1 MNILV
6 TGSNGFIGKN
16 LVTRLREKKDYKV
29 IEFTKENN
37 LNDLERKI
45 NKADF
50 IFHLAGENRSNE
62 EKDFIKNNINLT
74 DFICKKL
81 IDINKKIPIIFTSSS
96 QADLKNI
103 YGITKKKAEDL
114 LKNLNKKNGNS
125 IKIYRLVGVFGKWC
139 KPNYNSVVATFCNSI
154 SSGKEIYISNPQKM
168 ISLIFIDDVICDFI
182 KSVKNKYSGLSFGKI
197 NPIYDISLEQLGK
210 TIKSFKET
218 RNSYVIQRVG
228 DGFLRK
234 LYSTYLSY
242 INIENCFYE
251 LESHIDNRGS
261 FVEILKTS
269 DSGQFSFLSAKP
281 GVTRGKHYH
290 HTKSEKFLVI
300 KGEAKFEFTNL
311 LNNQKK
317 EIFTN
322 DKKPILVETI
332 PGWIHSIKNVGSED
346 LLVILWSNEIFD
358 KENPDTFA

>member
-103 YGITKKKAEDL
+103 YGITKKK
-114 LKNLNKKNGNS
+114 S
-125 IKIYRLVGVFGKWC
+125 
-139 KPNYNSVVATFCNSI
+139 
-154 SSGKEIYISNPQKM
+154 
-168 ISLIFIDDVICDFI
+168 
-182 KSVKNKYSGLSFGKI
+182 
-197 NPIYDISLEQLGK
+197 
-210 TIKSFKET
+210 
-218 RNSYVIQRVG
+218 
-228 DGFLRK
+228 
-234 LYSTYLSY
+234 
-242 INIENCFYE
+242 
-251 LESHIDNRGS
+251 
-261 FVEILKTS
+261 
-269 DSGQFSFLSAKP
+269 
-281 GVTRGKHYH
+281 
-290 HTKSEKFLVI
+290 
-300 KGEAKFEFTNL
+300 
-311 LNNQKK
+311 
-317 EIFTN
+317 
-322 DKKPILVETI
+322 
-332 PGWIHSIKNVGSED
+332 
-346 LLVILWSNEIFD
+346 
-358 KENPDTFA
+358 